1 MPGKL
6 ATNPAKEKKRRQK
19 NKRWPD
25 NGVRFHMSGKKT
37 AKVKVKVA
45 KSFCSKAQWKFL
57 LIRQKYLLYYY
68 NIIILL
74 C

>member
-6 ATNPAKEKKRRQK
+6 ATNPAKEKKKQKLRQK

-25 NGVRFHMSGKKT
+25 NGGRFHTSGKQT
-37 AKVKVKVA
+37 VKVKVA
-45 KSFCSKAQWKFL
+45 QWRFL
-57 LIRQKYLLYYY
+57 LIRQKYLLYCY

>member
-1 MPGKL
+1 
-6 ATNPAKEKKRRQK
+6 
-19 NKRWPD
+19 
-25 NGVRFHMSGKKT
+25 MSGKQT

-45 KSFCSKAQWKFL
+45 ESFCSKTQWKFL

-68 NIIILL
+68 SIIILP